1 MDELEKELKQG
12 FLVEAFEL
20 LENTEQAFLQ
30 LEKNRSD
37 MDLLNKI
44 FRFAHNLKG
53 TSRAVG
59 FGEVAEFTHELENL
73 ILKIKEGQVE
83 VTDVVV
89 TLLLECNDHVSTM
102 IHGLQENLDAR
113 FDSHQLI
120 NNIKAALKG
129 ELSVS
134 PETEQITENITEVI
148 PVAIEASSSSSIEMS
163 AAALESLKELGID
176 INDSSVNSEPEPL
189 KPMVTKI
196 ELVKEDKATVVEH
209 AAASG
214 NHNKAVTE
222 ETLRV
227 GVGKVNKLNDIVGE
241 LVIVQTVLAQMRY
254 GLIQDPLAVK
264 AITQLGKL
272 SKEIQD
278 MTMGLSLVPIKSTF
292 QKMTRI
298 VRDTSKALDKK
309 VDLIIQG
316 EETEIDKTVLEH
328 IGDPLVHIVRNAVDH
343 GLESTEQRIKAG
355 KKEEGKVTLSAYH
368 QGNNLVIEVV
378 DDGKGIDAQILKKKA
393 IEKGVISANA
403 NLSEKDLIN
412 LIFHPGFSTKDQ
424 VSEVSGR
431 GVGMDVVKNN
441 ITRLSGTVD
450 IQTKVGHGSTFKIFL
465 PLTLAIIDGMIVS
478 VGEQNFVIPLDQ
490 IAESLSIKKEALSNF
505 TGVGTCM
512 NLRGEI
518 YPLMKISQKLGI
530 QSKDAEN
537 FENKIAMIVRKQ
549 EMQYAIVVDD
559 IVRQQQIVIKK
570 IGAELSGH
578 KGFMGSTILGDGR
591 PAFIL
596 DLKELF
602 GKSTA
607 AISKSNRAA
616 A

>member
-20 LENTEQAFLQ
+20 LESTEQAFLQ
-30 LEKNRSD
+30 LEKNRND
-37 MDLLNKI
+37 LDLLNKI

-73 ILKIKEGQVE
+73 ILKIKEGKIE
-83 VTDVVV
+83 VTDHIV
-89 TLLLECNDHVSTM
+89 TLLLECNDHVSKM
-102 IHGLQENLDAR
+102 IHGLQENLEAH
-113 FDSHQLI
+113 FDSGGLI
-120 NNIKAALKG
+120 EKIQAAVRG
-129 ELSVS
+129 ESH
-134 PETEQITENITEVI
+134 TELTEVAL
-148 PVAIEASSSSSIEMS
+148 PVVHEEVHHAVESHEAPAMSS
-163 AAALESLKELGID
+163 AALESLKELGID
-176 INDSSVNSEPEPL
+176 INNAEFQQITEPS
-189 KPMVTKI
+189 KPEV
-196 ELVKEDKATVVEH
+196 TVVPIKEKIVESKTTQEV
-209 AAASG
+209 ATASSQAQ
-214 NHNKAVTE
+214 KANTE

-227 GVGKVNKLNDIVGE
+227 AVGKVNKLNDIVGE

-254 GLIQDPLAVK
+254 SLIQDPLAVK
-264 AITQLGKL
+264 TITQLGKL

-309 VDLIIQG
+309 VELIIQG

-343 GLESTEQRIKAG
+343 GLESTESRVKAKKSEVG
-355 KKEEGKVTLSAYH
+355 KITLSAYH

-378 DDGKGIDAQILKKKA
+378 DDGKGIDAQIIKKKA
-393 IEKGVISANA
+393 IEKGVIQPNA
-403 NLSEKDLIN
+403 NLSENELIN

-450 IQTKVGHGSTFKIFL
+450 IQTKVGLGSTFKIFL
-465 PLTLAIIDGMIVS
+465 PLTLAIIDGMIVK
-478 VGEQNFVIPLDQ
+478 VGEQFFVIPLDQ
-490 IAESLSIKKEALSNF
+490 IAETLSIKEESLSNF
-505 TGVGTCM
+505 TGIGTCM

-518 YPLMKISQKLGI
+518 YPLMKISQKLSI
-530 QSKDAEN
+530 HTKDPDKL
-537 FENKIAMIVRKQ
+537 ENKIAMIVRKQ
-549 EMQYAIVVDD
+549 EVQYAIVVDD
-559 IVRQQQIVIKK
+559 IIRQQQIVIKK
-570 IGAELSGH
+570 IGQELNSQ

-602 GKSTA
+602 GKTTGANHKTSRLA
-607 AISKSNRAA
+607 A
-616 A
+616 